1 MTHRGTQP
9 GVAAWSPAFPRETDI
24 MSPAE
29 THDAPEPKSG
39 GTPPAPRQDPKAEPH
54 PAIPEEDDPEI
65 EKTEEQ
71 PS

>member
-1 MTHRGTQP
+1 MSQTETPDQPTQQSGQIPVP
-9 GVAAWSPAFPRETDI
+9 GA
-24 MSPAE
+24 
-29 THDAPEPKSG
+29 EPKG
-39 GTPPAPRQDPKAEPH
+39 APQ

>member
-1 MTHRGTQP
+1 MIQADTPLPGADLQP
-9 GVAAWSPAFPRETDI
+9 IE
-24 MSPAE
+24 
-29 THDAPEPKSG
+29 DAPA
-39 GTPPAPRQDPKAEPH
+39 PPELPEREA